1 MNRNSRSTIPQLLC
15 SLYTN
20 VAQFVLKSKKPE
32 YQPAQHFPLT
42 GGLNTHQNLFLLC
55 SHSSLGDLCPI
66 SVRTRNSK
74 QTGKETFVT
83 YYFAIL
89 HILVNIHTKKG
100 RLNFTLFSDFAG
112 PGVGVTQLLHVKLVN
127 LRCKLLWHNKY
138 ETVSFFKAGMP

>member
-42 GGLNTHQNLFLLC
+42 GGLNIHQNLFLLC

-100 RLNFTLFSDFAG
+100 QTEFHTLQWLCRTWCWGHPAFTCQTCKFKMHA
-112 PGVGVTQLLHVKLVN
+112 VVTQ
-127 LRCKLLWHNKY
+127 
-138 ETVSFFKAGMP
+138 